1 VHAKPAIQ
9 LSKNVCFT
17 PGEALISCCVTSDAS
32 RQAPDNKKPGVERR
46 AKPSLFSV
54 GTDSR
59 DARLIVY
66 PVFVTDLTPS
76 LLQYPKA

>member
-1 VHAKPAIQ
+1 VK
-9 LSKNVCFT
+9 LLF
-17 PGEALISCCVTSDAS
+17 LVTSDAS

-76 LLQYPKA
+76 LLRNPKA